1 MTKTSIL
8 VTGGDGNIGGQVIR
22 QLSSKN
28 DDVRIVGGVR
38 SIAKKKEI
46 DKRLDSHDLVEIEYD
61 NPETVTK
68 ALKGIDKLFLL
79 TPTHPKMIDFTSNL
93 VNGVKERGVKH
104 IVKLSH
110 IRGDPDNEPQ
120 INITRLHHQLKKS

>member
-93 VNGVKERGVKH
+93 VNGVKKEE
-104 IVKLSH
+104 S
-110 IRGDPDNEPQ
+110 
-120 INITRLHHQLKKS
+120 NI